1 LKENAMN
8 KNLLIGVT
16 AFGFVTVAATVSS
29 FAGTVHKHPRT
40 ITALQASL
48 NSCSHQTN
56 GQKRTATAFQQC
68 MGAHG
73 YQLASTMRAAA
84 AAQPRIVTQQATA
97 GLPAY
102 SFSVGSSDVSSDPT
116 PSAPAYSNQDMLND
130 MQRTND
136 ANAAATQQNNAAM
149 EAATQTEVL
158 FNTVYFPPNN

>member
-8 KNLLIGVT
+8 RNLLIGVT
-16 AFGFVTVAATVSS
+16 AFGFVTVATTVSA
-29 FAGTVHKHPRT
+29 FAGTVHKHPRA

-48 NSCSHQTN
+48 NSCSHQTG
-56 GQKRTATAFQQC
+56 GQNRTAPAFQQC

-73 YQLASTMRAAA
+73 YQLARTLHAAA
-84 AAQPRIVTQQATA
+84 AVRQRGVTQQTA
-97 GLPAY
+97 ASWPAF
-102 SFSVGSSDVSSDPT
+102 SFSVGSGDVSSDPT

>member
-8 KNLLIGVT
+8 RNLLIGVT
-16 AFGFVTVAATVSS
+16 AFGFVTVVTTVST
-29 FAGTVHKHPRT
+29 FAGTVHTHPRVT
-40 ITALQASL
+40 TALQASL

-56 GQKRTATAFQQC
+56 GQKRTAPAFQQC

-73 YQLASTMRAAA
+73 YQLASTVHAAA
-84 AAQPRIVTQQATA
+84 AARRRVVTQQTA
-97 GLPAY
+97 ASWPAFQ
-102 SFSVGSSDVSSDPT
+102 FSVGTGDVSSDPT

-130 MQRTND
+130 LQRMND
-136 ANAAATQQNNAAM
+136 ANAAAAQQNNAAM